1 MEKNIQPWALNK
13 EDALFSL
20 ESQLSGLVSSE
31 VAKRTKIYGSNI
43 FHAKE
48 KGKLFSLFG
57 KQFLSPLIFLL
68 IMASVLTYLLGEWLN
83 TFVILF
89 AALLN
94 VFLGFY
100 HEYHAENTLEKL
112 TTYIKDRAKVLRDG
126 IEQEVDAETLVPGDI
141 VKLSYGSRISADAR
155 ILTANNLRIDEAIL
169 TGESLPVSKKE
180 EELPVS
186 SMITERTNIA
196 FAGTLVVEGYAT
208 ALVFATGNNTEIGK
222 IAGIVSK
229 IDRVKTPLQKGIDH
243 IAWIIFILVI
253 AIVGVLF
260 VLGVSKGIPILP
272 MLILSSAVAVGAVP
286 ESLPIA
292 MTVILSLGAEQLAKK
307 KGIIKKLSATETLG
321 STTLIM
327 TDKTG
332 TLTMADM
339 KLTGIYDRNMILN
352 NKEADMEK
360 VSETQKSLLAHA
372 ILNTDITIENIN
384 DEKNKWVF
392 RGRPFEINIVKACRD
407 YGISLDKFIS
417 NIATVILPFN
427 STNKFSVG
435 KHGEK
440 YSVLGAPDI
449 LLKRSNLSK
458 EEYMLFEEWISKT
471 SREGKRIIGVANLPK
486 KHHRTDLKAD
496 EVDELEF
503 LGILAFFDP
512 IRPEV
517 PGAIKNIESHGL
529 KIVLITGDLVG
540 TAKSVAKDLGWF
552 IKDDQVLSG
561 AEIKSMSDDELF
573 SAIPRIKIF
582 ARVTPEDKL
591 RIGQLYQ
598 KHGEIVAMTGDG
610 VNDAPALKAMDMGIS
625 LGTGSDVAKAAADL
639 VLLDDNFQT
648 ISDAIDEGRRILGNI
663 RKTFVYLLSNSL
675 DEVVVVGGSLIM
687 GLAIPITALQIIWV
701 NLFTGALPALSFA
714 FDQDLDKEMYKGNT
728 LKKIFTN
735 EVNFLIFGIGILS
748 SLFLFALYYFLNKLG
763 IPEGVLRSIFFVCFS
778 SYILV
783 ISFSFRSLHKSIFSF
798 DVFSNKKLNYSIL
811 ISILILILTMT
822 IEPVRNIFE
831 IDPMPIS
838 WLPFVFLWLILNL
851 ILVEGTKYIFH
862 KSHSVYKKHK
872 IKKFAEVL

>member
-1 MEKNIQPWALNK
+1 MENFTQPWALNK
-13 EDALFSL
+13 EDTLKALETS
-20 ESQLSGLVSSE
+20 LSGLNTFE
-31 VAKRTKIYGSNI
+31 VGRRTEIYGTNT
-43 FHAKE
+43 FHSKE
-48 KGKLFSLFG
+48 KKSAISLFG

-68 IMASVLTYLLGEWLN
+68 IIASILTWLLNEWLN

-112 TTYIKDRAKVLRDG
+112 TTYIKDRAKVVRDG
-126 IEQEVDAETLVPGDI
+126 VEQEIDAEALVPGDI
-141 VKLSYGSRISADAR
+141 VRLSYGSRISADSR
-155 ILTANNLRIDEAIL
+155 IISVNNLRIDEAIL
-169 TGESLPVSKKE
+169 TGESLPVAKNE

-186 SMITERTNIA
+186 SLVAERKNIA

-208 ALVFATGNNTEIGK
+208 AVVYATGNNTEIGK

-243 IAWIIFILVI
+243 IAWLIFILVI
-253 AIVGVLF
+253 VIVAILF
-260 VLGVSKGIPILP
+260 ALGVSKGIAILP
-272 MLILSSAVAVGAVP
+272 MLVLSSAVAVGAVP

-292 MTVILSLGAEQLAKK
+292 LTVILSLGAEQLAKK
-307 KGIIKKLSATETLG
+307 KGVIKKLSATETLG

-339 KLTGIYDRNMILN
+339 KLVGIYDKDMIL
-352 NKEADMEK
+352 KEEESNMENI
-360 VSETQKSLLAHA
+360 SETQKKLLSYA
-372 ILNTDITIENIN
+372 ILNTDITIENIK
-384 DEKNKWVF
+384 EAKGKWVF
-392 RGRPFEINIVKACRD
+392 RGRPFEVNIVKACRD
-407 YGISLDKFIS
+407 YGVSLEKFIS
-417 NIATVILPFN
+417 NITTVVLPFN

-435 KHGEK
+435 KHGER

-458 EEYMLFEEWISKT
+458 EEYMIFEEWIAKT
-471 SREGKRIIGVANLPK
+471 SSQGKRIIGVANLPK
-486 KHHRTDLKAD
+486 KHHRQDLKPE
-496 EVDELEF
+496 EVDDLEF

-512 IRPEV
+512 IRKEV
-517 PGAIKNIESHGL
+517 PQAIKNIESHGV
-529 KIVLITGDLVG
+529 KIVLVTGDLVG
-540 TAKSVAKDLGWF
+540 TAKSVATELGWF
-552 IKDDQVLSG
+552 VKDDQVLSG
-561 AEIKSMSDDELF
+561 AEIRAMNDEELF
-573 SAIPRIKIF
+573 EALPRIKIF

-591 RIGQLYQ
+591 RVGKLYQ
-598 KHGEIVAMTGDG
+598 RHGEIVAMTGDG

-648 ISDAIDEGRRILGNI
+648 ISLAIDEGRRILGNI

-714 FDQDLDKEMYKGNT
+714 FDEDLDKEMYKGNS
-728 LKKIFTN
+728 LKKIFTP
-735 EVNFLIFGIGILS
+735 EVQILIFGIGVLS
-748 SLFLFALYYFLNKLG
+748 SLLLFVLYYFLNKLG
-763 IPEGVLRSIFFVCFS
+763 IEEGVVRSIFFVCFS
-778 SYILV
+778 SYILA
-783 ISFSFRSLHKSIFSF
+783 ISFSFRSLHKNIFSF
-798 DVFSNKKLNYSIL
+798 RVFSNKKLNYSIL
-811 ISILILILTMT
+811 ISVVILILTMT
-822 IEPVRNIFE
+822 IAPIRKIFD
-831 IDPMPIS
+831 IAPMPVA
-838 WLPFVFLWLILNL
+838 WLPFVLFWLVLNL
-851 ILVEGTKYIFH
+851 LLIEGTKFVLH
-862 KSHSVYKKHK
+862 RGHSFYKKNRN
-872 IKKFAEVL
+872 KKFA